1 MILLKQFKFV
11 IYVIHIMYGANLVD
25 DWVDN
30 LVYIGLTFWLI
41 FVCVDLNVDIND
53 DSLPTCDVAKVQR
66 PLSIGLLSNL
76 FDDGDDGDGDGDDD
90 DDDDDDDVF
99 LLGLFRKS
107 EAVLSQH
114 CLCPCKYPEAVR
126 HLEKKRQC
134 CNSSC

>member
-41 FVCVDLNVDIND
+41 FVCADLNVDIND

-90 DDDDDDDVF
+90 DDDDDYDALMIICF
-99 LLGLFRKS
+99 
-107 EAVLSQH
+107 
-114 CLCPCKYPEAVR
+114 
-126 HLEKKRQC
+126 
-134 CNSSC
+134 

>member
-76 FDDGDDGDGDGDDD
+76 FDDGDDGDGDGDGDD
-90 DDDDDDDVF
+90 DDDDDDYDALMIICF
-99 LLGLFRKS
+99 
-107 EAVLSQH
+107 
-114 CLCPCKYPEAVR
+114 
-126 HLEKKRQC
+126 
-134 CNSSC
+134 

>member
-1 MILLKQFKFV
+1 
-11 IYVIHIMYGANLVD
+11 MYGANLVD

-41 FVCVDLNVDIND
+41 FVCADLNVDIND

-90 DDDDDDDVF
+90 DDDDDYDALMIICF
-99 LLGLFRKS
+99 
-107 EAVLSQH
+107 
-114 CLCPCKYPEAVR
+114 
-126 HLEKKRQC
+126 
-134 CNSSC
+134 

>member
-90 DDDDDDDVF
+90 DDDDDYDALMIICF
-99 LLGLFRKS
+99 
-107 EAVLSQH
+107 
-114 CLCPCKYPEAVR
+114 
-126 HLEKKRQC
+126 
-134 CNSSC
+134 